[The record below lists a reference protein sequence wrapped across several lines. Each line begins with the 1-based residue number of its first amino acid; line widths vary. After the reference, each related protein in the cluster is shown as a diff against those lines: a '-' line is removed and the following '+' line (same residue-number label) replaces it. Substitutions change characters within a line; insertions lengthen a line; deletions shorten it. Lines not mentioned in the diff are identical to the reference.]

1 MKAYEL
7 AKLLYP
13 ALSKDDF
20 IQQTCPDNL
29 FTVDKISCSKTKQF
43 VDDACVRCWEQE
55 VSQARTNWLI
65 ESKRMCD
72 LMGCGD

>member
-13 ALSKDDF
+13 DLNKDDF
-20 IQQTCPDNL
+20 IQQTCPDTLQICEKIDCNKHKNI
-29 FTVDKISCSKTKQF
+29 VDEECIK
-43 VDDACVRCWEQE
+43 CWEQE
-55 VSQARTNWLI
+55 VPQKRANWLI
-65 ESKRMCD
+65 EVKGICN